1 MFVCMCMAVTESDV
15 RGCVRAGA
23 GTVEEVS
30 ERTGASTGCG
40 SCLETVRLVIEGGSI
55 LHPSGHRRGCDLPRT
70 A

>member
-1 MFVCMCMAVTESDV
+1 MAVTESDV

-23 GTVEEVS
+23 CTVEEVS

-40 SCLETVRLVIEGGSI
+40 TCLETVRLVVEGGSI
-55 LHPSGHRRGCDLPRT
+55 LHPSEHRRGCDLPRT